1 MTNIQWPRVGTQ
13 FMTFAFDFPELASR
27 LDAKEA
33 DLRRS
38 IERLTAPAADGATIG
53 FGKRIGEGTTQAI
66 QQMADASSAQA
77 LSSTLDAVLR
87 ARAKLADGTYGQC
100 DVCGE
105 PIDEDRLEFRPW
117 STRCMEHA

>member
-1 MTNIQWPRVGTQ
+1 MTTLDLTKMR
-13 FMTFAFDFPELASR
+13 AELN
-27 LDAKEA
+27 AKED

-38 IERLTAPAADGATIG
+38 IGRLTAPAAEGAPIG

-77 LSSTLDAVLR
+77 LSSTLEAVVR
-87 ARAKLADGTYGQC
+87 AQAKLADGTYGQC

-105 PIDEDRLEFRPW
+105 PIGDDRLEFRPW
-117 STRCMEHA
+117 STRCIQHA

>member
-1 MTNIQWPRVGTQ
+1 MTNLDLTEIR
-13 FMTFAFDFPELASR
+13 AELQ
-27 LDAKEA
+27 AKQA

-38 IERLTAPAADGATIG
+38 IERLTAPAAEGATIG

-77 LSSTLDAVLR
+77 LHSTLEAVRR
-87 ARAKLADGTYGQC
+87 AQAKLDDGTYGLC
-100 DVCGE
+100 EVCGQ

-117 STRCMEHA
+117 STRCMQHA

>member
-1 MTNIQWPRVGTQ
+1 MTNL
-13 FMTFAFDFPELASR
+13 DLAQMAAA

-38 IERLTAPAADGATIG
+38 IERLIAPATDGATIG

-66 QQMADASSAQA
+66 QQMADASSAHALQA
-77 LSSTLDAVLR
+77 TLDAVLR
-87 ARAKLADGTYGQC
+87 AKAKLADGSYGRC

-117 STRCMEHA
+117 STRCIDHA

>member
-1 MTNIQWPRVGTQ
+1 MTNLDLGEVR
-13 FMTFAFDFPELASR
+13 AE

-38 IERLTAPAADGATIG
+38 IERLTEPPADGAAIG

-77 LSSTLDAVLR
+77 HHHTLEAVLR
-87 ARAKLADGTYGQC
+87 AKAKLAEGTYGLC

-117 STRCMEHA
+117 STRCMKHA

>member
-1 MTNIQWPRVGTQ
+1 MTNFDLTEIQ
-13 FMTFAFDFPELASR
+13 AEL
-27 LDAKEA
+27 DEKEA

-38 IERLTAPAADGATIG
+38 IERLTTPTADGATIG

-66 QQMADASSAQA
+66 QQLADASSAQA
-77 LSSTLDAVLR
+77 LNGTLDAVLR
-87 ARAKLADGTYGQC
+87 AKAKLAEGTYGRC

-117 STRCMEHA
+117 STRCVDHA

>member
-1 MTNIQWPRVGTQ
+1 MGAEHDGLMTNLDLT
-13 FMTFAFDFPELASR
+13 ELRAE
-27 LDAKEA
+27 LDAKKS

-77 LSSTLDAVLR
+77 LHSTLEAVLR
-87 ARAKLADGTYGQC
+87 AKAKLADGTYGKC

-117 STRCMEHA
+117 STRCMAHA

>member
-1 MTNIQWPRVGTQ
+1 MTGLDLTQ
-13 FMTFAFDFPELASR
+13 MRAE

-38 IERLTAPAADGATIG
+38 IERLTAPSADGATIG

-77 LSSTLDAVLR
+77 LQSTLDAVLR
-87 ARAKLADGTYGQC
+87 ARAKLEDGSYGRC

-117 STRCMEHA
+117 STHCIDHA

>member
-1 MTNIQWPRVGTQ
+1 MTGLDLTQ
-13 FMTFAFDFPELASR
+13 LRAE

-33 DLRRS
+33 ELRRS
-38 IERLTAPAADGATIG
+38 IERLTAPSGEGATIG

-66 QQMADASSAQA
+66 QQLADASSAQA

-87 ARAKLADGTYGQC
+87 AKAKLDDGTYGTC
-100 DVCGE
+100 DVCGQ

-117 STRCMEHA
+117 STRCIDHA

>member
-1 MTNIQWPRVGTQ
+1 MTSLDLAKMR
-13 FMTFAFDFPELASR
+13 AELN
-27 LDAKEA
+27 AKEA

-38 IERLTAPAADGATIG
+38 IERLTAPPAEGATIG

-77 LSSTLDAVLR
+77 LNSTLDAVLR
-87 ARAKLADGTYGQC
+87 ATAKLAEGTYGQC

-105 PIDEDRLEFRPW
+105 PIDDDRLQFRPW
-117 STRCMEHA
+117 STRCMDHA

>member
-1 MTNIQWPRVGTQ
+1 MTNLDVTQ
-13 FMTFAFDFPELASR
+13 MRAE

-38 IERLTAPAADGATIG
+38 IERLTAPPVDGATIG

-77 LSSTLDAVLR
+77 LNSTLEAVLR
-87 ARAKLADGTYGQC
+87 AKAKLADGTYGQC
-100 DVCGE
+100 DACGE
-105 PIDEDRLEFRPW
+105 PIDEDRLEFLPW
-117 STRCMEHA
+117 STRCIEHA

>member
-1 MTNIQWPRVGTQ
+1 MTNLDLTAMR
-13 FMTFAFDFPELASR
+13 AE

-38 IERLTAPAADGATIG
+38 IDRLTAPVSDGATIG

-66 QQMADASSAQA
+66 QQMADASSAQTLHA
-77 LSSTLDAVLR
+77 TLDAVLR
-87 ARAKLADGTYGQC
+87 AKAKLADGTYGQC

-117 STRCMEHA
+117 STCCMKHA

>member
-1 MTNIQWPRVGTQ
+1 MTNLDLTEMR
-13 FMTFAFDFPELASR
+13 AE

-38 IERLTAPAADGATIG
+38 IDRLTAPVSDGATIG

-66 QQMADASSAQA
+66 QQMADASSAQTLHA
-77 LSSTLDAVLR
+77 TLDAVLR
-87 ARAKLADGTYGQC
+87 AKAKLADGTYGQC

-105 PIDEDRLEFRPW
+105 LIDEDRLEFRPW
-117 STRCMEHA
+117 STCCMKHA

>member
-1 MTNIQWPRVGTQ
+1 MTNLDLTEMW
-13 FMTFAFDFPELASR
+13 AELN
-27 LDAKEA
+27 AKEA

-38 IERLTAPAADGATIG
+38 IGRLTAPPVDGATIG

-66 QQMADASSAQA
+66 QQMADASSAQT
-77 LSSTLDAVLR
+77 LNSTLQAVLR
-87 ARAKLADGTYGQC
+87 AKAKLADGTYGQC

-117 STRCMEHA
+117 STRCIEHA

>member
-1 MTNIQWPRVGTQ
+1 MTNLDLTEMR
-13 FMTFAFDFPELASR
+13 AE

-38 IERLTAPAADGATIG
+38 IDRLTAPVSDGATIG

-66 QQMADASSAQA
+66 QQMADASSAKTLHA
-77 LSSTLDAVLR
+77 TLDAVLR
-87 ARAKLADGTYGQC
+87 AKAKLADGTYGQC

-117 STRCMEHA
+117 STWCMKHA

>member
-1 MTNIQWPRVGTQ
+1 MTIVDVTKMR
-13 FMTFAFDFPELASR
+13 AELN
-27 LDAKEA
+27 AKEA

-38 IERLTAPAADGATIG
+38 IERLTAPPVDGATIG

-66 QQMADASSAQA
+66 QQMADASSAQVFN
-77 LSSTLDAVLR
+77 STLQAVLR
-87 ARAKLADGTYGQC
+87 AQAKLADGTYGHC

-117 STRCMEHA
+117 STRCMQHA

>member
-1 MTNIQWPRVGTQ
+1 MTNLDLTEMR
-13 FMTFAFDFPELASR
+13 AE

-38 IERLTAPAADGATIG
+38 IDRLTAPVSDGATIG

-66 QQMADASSAQA
+66 QHMADASSAQTLHA
-77 LSSTLDAVLR
+77 TLDAVLR
-87 ARAKLADGTYGQC
+87 AKAKLADGTYGQC

-117 STRCMEHA
+117 STCCMKHA

>member
-1 MTNIQWPRVGTQ
+1 MTNL
-13 FMTFAFDFPELASR
+13 DLAEMR
-27 LDAKEA
+27 AELDAKEA

-38 IERLTAPAADGATIG
+38 IDRLTAPVSDGATIG

-66 QQMADASSAQA
+66 QQMADASSAQTLHA
-77 LSSTLDAVLR
+77 TLDAVLR
-87 ARAKLADGTYGQC
+87 AKAKLADGTYGQC

-117 STRCMEHA
+117 STCCMKHA

>member
-1 MTNIQWPRVGTQ
+1 MTNLDLTEIR
-13 FMTFAFDFPELASR
+13 AELNG
-27 LDAKEA
+27 KEA

-38 IERLTAPAADGATIG
+38 IERLTAPAVDGATIG

-77 LSSTLDAVLR
+77 LNSTLQVVLL
-87 ARAKLADGTYGQC
+87 AKAKLADGGTYGQC
-100 DVCGE
+100 GVCGE

-117 STRCMEHA
+117 STCCIEHA

>member
-1 MTNIQWPRVGTQ
+1 MTNLDLTEIR
-13 FMTFAFDFPELASR
+13 AE

-38 IERLTAPAADGATIG
+38 IERLMTPAAEGVTIG

-77 LSSTLDAVLR
+77 LHATLEAVLR
-87 ARAKLADGTYGQC
+87 AKAKLADGTYGRC
-100 DVCGE
+100 DVCAE
-105 PIDEDRLEFRPW
+105 SIDEDRLEFRPW
-117 STRCMEHA
+117 STRCVDHA

>member
-1 MTNIQWPRVGTQ
+1 MTNLDLTEMR
-13 FMTFAFDFPELASR
+13 AELN
-27 LDAKEA
+27 AKEA

-38 IERLTAPAADGATIG
+38 IERLTAPPVDGATIG

-66 QQMADASSAQA
+66 QQMADASSAQT
-77 LSSTLDAVLR
+77 LNSTLQAVLR
-87 ARAKLADGTYGQC
+87 AKAKLVDGTYGKC

>member
-1 MTNIQWPRVGTQ
+1 MTDLDLTAMR
-13 FMTFAFDFPELASR
+13 AELN
-27 LDAKEA
+27 AKEA

-38 IERLTAPAADGATIG
+38 IERLTAPVVDGATIG

-77 LSSTLDAVLR
+77 LSSTLEAVLR
-87 ARAKLADGTYGQC
+87 AKAKLADGTYGQC

-105 PIDEDRLEFRPW
+105 PIDEGRLEFRPW

>member
-1 MTNIQWPRVGTQ
+1 MTNLDLTEMR
-13 FMTFAFDFPELASR
+13 AE

-38 IERLTAPAADGATIG
+38 IDRLTAPVSDGATIG

-66 QQMADASSAQA
+66 QQMADASSAQTLHA
-77 LSSTLDAVLR
+77 TLDAVLR
-87 ARAKLADGTYGQC
+87 AKAKLADGTYGQC

-105 PIDEDRLEFRPW
+105 PIDEDRLAFRPW
-117 STRCMEHA
+117 STCCMKHA